1 MANRLRDGVLLAVG
15 IGIGAVASRFLQQRP
30 SSATDEDPT
39 PPTTPAEGGEE
50 GPQSPPPLR
59 LSFAE
64 MAQAMASVL
73 ERHGVPPA
81 RALAC
86 AEVFA
91 GAQRDGILS
100 HGCLRFPF
108 LLAAMEAGDVSP
120 TAEAERVGAPG
131 STGGG
136 DGRAMALE
144 QWDGQQGIGPL
155 NAQACMG
162 RAVEL
167 AKAHGIGC
175 VALRNTSHWMR
186 AGAYGLQAAEAGCV
200 GICWTNTCPIMAPYG
215 TEEKKLGNN
224 PMVIAVPRK
233 QEPHLLLDMAM
244 SQFALGT
251 YATDTTP
258 SLALPLTGRLAW
270 PQGSWSCIDSRA
282 SRCPCQVGSA
292 PMER

>member
-15 IGIGAVASRFLQQRP
+15 IGIGAVASRYLQQRP
-30 SSATDEDPT
+30 SSATDDDPT
-39 PPTTPAEGGEE
+39 PPTTPADLEGGEE
-50 GPQSPPPLR
+50 AEPQPPPLR
-59 LSFAE
+59 LAFAE

-73 ERHGVPPA
+73 ERHGVSPA

-131 STGGG
+131 SNGG

-155 NAQACMG
+155 NAQACMD
-162 RAVEL
+162 RAIAL

-224 PMVIAVPRK
+224 PMVIAHPDSDVPR
-233 QEPHLLLDMAM
+233 LI
-244 SQFALGT
+244 T
-251 YATDTTP
+251 
-258 SLALPLTGRLAW
+258 
-270 PQGSWSCIDSRA
+270 
-282 SRCPCQVGSA
+282 
-292 PMER
+292 